1 VAQDLN
7 AFNVSFTITSTVD
20 GTVLPPFTGLA
31 YLRPGANTTLVL
43 MSDNGEFAVSSLLN
57 KQVAGSADNLKGA
70 WISTDPATNAQ
81 IYTLVLP
88 STGQFRKGV
97 SGITFSGTYNLTGT
111 DLGGKATLYPG
122 LEDFSLGRTPVDISL
137 SGTGTPSAIN
147 ETITTGGTSRTLP
160 PAVPDGVANVAKTL
174 NDLVGNYEFV
184 DGNGKTTYVVVTM
197 APNGTSATL
206 QDTAPTPTL
215 SGSITQV
222 ATDLNAFNVRFTV
235 TADDGTV
242 LPLFTGLVYLRPGTP
257 TLAILMSDNGQMGIT
272 EVLTKQ

>member
-1 VAQDLN
+1 
-7 AFNVSFTITSTVD
+7 
-20 GTVLPPFTGLA
+20 
-31 YLRPGANTTLVL
+31 
-43 MSDNGEFAVSSLLN
+43 
-57 KQVAGSADNLKGA
+57 
-70 WISTDPATNAQ
+70 
-81 IYTLVLP
+81 
-88 STGQFRKGV
+88 
-97 SGITFSGTYNLTGT
+97 
-111 DLGGKATLYPG
+111 
-122 LEDFSLGRTPVDISL
+122 VDISL

-160 PAVPDGVANVAKTL
+160 PAVPDGVANVANVAKTL